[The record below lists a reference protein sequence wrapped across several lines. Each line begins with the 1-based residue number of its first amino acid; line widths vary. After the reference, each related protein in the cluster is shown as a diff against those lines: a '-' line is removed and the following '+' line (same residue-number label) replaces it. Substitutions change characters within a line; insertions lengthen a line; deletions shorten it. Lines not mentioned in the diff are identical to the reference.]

1 MEGTTWVRGGA
12 PRKGRAGRRRGGHPL
27 IPRDGEKRGERGA
40 QGTRRREAG
49 RPTQEKNSAKKG
61 CDWLDTKTINE
72 TKNRAEKKSAKKD
85 CDWLD
90 MKTVNETKSRAEGRT
105 AKMETAIGI
114 GRRRGVGLG
123 RRSEMEMQIG
133 QQRSERKQARK
144 RDGHCVVAVVLSWAR
159 CWVDWATVGAP
170 RGQVW
175 EGGRWQ
181 AWEGLQG

>member
-40 QGTRRREAG
+40 QGTRRREEG
-49 RPTQEKNSAKKG
+49 RPTQEKKSAEKD
-61 CDWLDTKTINE
+61 CDWLGTKTINE
-72 TKNRAEKKSAKKD
+72 TKNRAE
-85 CDWLD
+85 
-90 MKTVNETKSRAEGRT
+90 GRT
-105 AKMETAIGI
+105 ANIETAMGI
-114 GRRRGVGLG
+114 GRRRGLGLG

-133 QQRSERKQARK
+133 QQMSERKEVRK

-159 CWVDWATVGAP
+159 CWVDWATVGSP

-175 EGGRWQ
+175 EGGQWQ
-181 AWEGLQG
+181 AWEGVQG

>member
-1 MEGTTWVRGGA
+1 
-12 PRKGRAGRRRGGHPL
+12 
-27 IPRDGEKRGERGA
+27 
-40 QGTRRREAG
+40 
-49 RPTQEKNSAKKG
+49 
-61 CDWLDTKTINE
+61 LDTKTINE

-90 MKTVNETKSRAEGRT
+90 MKTVN
-105 AKMETAIGI
+105 ETAIGI

-159 CWVDWATVGAP
+159 CWVEWATVGAP
-170 RGQVW
+170 RGQGW

>member
-1 MEGTTWVRGGA
+1 MEGTTWVRGGGD
-12 PRKGRAGRRRGGHPL
+12 GRTGRRRGGHPL

-49 RPTQEKNSAKKG
+49 RPTQEKKSAEKG

-72 TKNRAEKKSAKKD
+72 TKNRAEKKSAEKD
-85 CDWLD
+85 CDWLGT
-90 MKTVNETKSRAEGRT
+90 KTINETA
-105 AKMETAIGI
+105 MGI
-114 GRRRGVGLG
+114 GWRRGLGLG
-123 RRSEMEMQIG
+123 RRLEMEVQIG
-133 QQRSERKQARK
+133 QQMSERKQARK
-144 RDGHCVVAVVLSWAR
+144 RDGHCVIAVVLSWAR
-159 CWVDWATVGAP
+159 CWVEWATVGAP